1 MANPSRRSILLGL
14 GAMAAGSA
22 APKMAFSRA
31 RPLFFKRIGKPI
43 GLQLYMLGNDIG
55 RDLDA
60 TFAAVAQI
68 GYREVELPNL
78 MGKPA
83 AEIAAAAARAGIAIR
98 SLHVPLV
105 RGASAAGAGGGVTF
119 GSSAQ
124 QLADTLGALGA
135 RWAVAPILLIP
146 ANFRPAAGETFG
158 RTLARSAAE
167 AGADLWKESAA
178 LLNDKGQA
186 LRPFGINVGY
196 HNHNIEFA
204 PIGKTTG
211 WDILWRETQPGLV
224 HFELDLGWIATAGLD
239 PARFLDHTRGRVKL
253 LHVKDVA
260 ADNPHNFTIDMKPA
274 EVGSGVLDWARI
286 MAAAKRAGIEHYLV
300 EQEPPFAI
308 PRIEAAAKSF
318 EFLSRLRA

>member
-14 GAMAAGSA
+14 GAMAATTATS
-22 APKMAFSRA
+22 PMAFARP
-31 RPLFFKRIGKPI
+31 RPLFFERIGKPI

-60 TFAAVAQI
+60 TFAAVARI

-83 AEIAAAAARAGIAIR
+83 AEVAAAATRAGIGIR

-105 RGASAAGAGGGVTF
+105 RSASGAGPAGVTF

-135 RWAVAPILLIP
+135 RWAVAPIMLLP
-146 ANFRPAAGETFG
+146 ANFRPAAGESFG
-158 RTLARSAAE
+158 RTLARTAGE

-178 LLNDKGQA
+178 LLNEKGQA
-186 LRPFGINVGY
+186 LRPLGMNVGY

-204 PIGKTTG
+204 PIGKTSG

-224 HFELDLGWIATAGLD
+224 HFEIDLGWIATAGLD
-239 PARFLDHTRGRVKL
+239 PVRFLDRTRGRVKL

-260 ADNPHNFTIDMKPA
+260 ADNTRNFSIDMKPA
-274 EVGSGVLDWARI
+274 EVGSGVLDWRRI
-286 MAAAKRAGIEHYLV
+286 MAAAHRAGVEHYLV

-318 EFLSRLRA
+318 DFLARLRA